1 MTGFDVIGPRT
12 ADRLESRRGAILE
25 YYVAVLAAS
34 GSVLAADENAREQTR
49 AQAGHTLD
57 DICAELRTGRQVVDA
72 RAFEPSASELALSR
86 KIGEDRAAA
95 GIHPVESLRAAG
107 VLYEVMMESVADAVQ
122 GEPLAAEVRAVAAR
136 AAHHS
141 LLTRIRV
148 ASYSYSGFLL
158 DEVHKAQIG
167 ERARIARELHDR
179 LGSGI
184 SAATRLIELARAYQI
199 AAPDRARDRIAQAE
213 EALRAAAEDVRK
225 ITYDLRLHAGA
236 QGFQVAL
243 ERAVEAIRPDDVE
256 VRIEVVG
263 DESWV
268 TPLVVDELFLV
279 VREAIRNA
287 FVHASAR
294 VVAAHVEFA
303 PHEVR
308 GAVRD
313 DGVGFDPA
321 EPGRPDGIGL
331 HSMRERMELMGGRI
345 SIYSAPGQGTSV
357 EALLPLRGA
366 SRVG

>member
-1 MTGFDVIGPRT
+1 VTGFDVIGPRI
-12 ADRLESRRGAILE
+12 ADRLLSRQDAILE
-25 YYVAVLAAS
+25 FYVSVLASS
-34 GSVLAADENAREQTR
+34 GSVLVADWDAREQTR
-49 AQAGHTLD
+49 EQARHTLG
-57 DICAELRTGRQVVDA
+57 DICAELRTGDVVVDA

-107 VLYEVMMESVADAVQ
+107 VLYEVMMESVADAVR
-122 GEPLAAEVRAVAAR
+122 GEPLGAEVRAVAAR

-184 SAATRLIELARAYQI
+184 SAATRLIELARAYQNDD
-199 AAPDRARDRIAQAE
+199 PDRARERIAQAE
-213 EALRAAAEDVRK
+213 EALRAAAEDVRT

-236 QGFQVAL
+236 QGFEVAL
-243 ERAVEAIRPDDVE
+243 KRAVEAIRPDDVE
-256 VRIEVVG
+256 VLLEVVG
-263 DESWV
+263 DESWA
-268 TPLVVDELFLV
+268 TPVVLDELFLV

-287 FVHASAR
+287 FVHASAHL
-294 VVAAHVEFA
+294 VAAHVEFA

-313 DGVGFDPA
+313 DGAGFDPA
-321 EPGRPDGIGL
+321 KPGRSDGIGL

-345 SIYSAPGQGTSV
+345 TIFSAPGQGTSV
-357 EALLPLRGA
+357 EALVPLRGA
-366 SRVG
+366 FRAG

>member
-1 MTGFDVIGPRT
+1 MTGFDVIGPQV
-12 ADRLESRRGAILE
+12 ADRLLARQDAILE
-25 YYVAVLAAS
+25 YYVEVLAAS
-34 GSVLAADENAREQTR
+34 DSVLVADEDARDQTR
-49 AQAGHTLD
+49 QQAGHALD
-57 DICAELRTGRQVVDA
+57 DICAELRTGRPVVDA

-95 GIHPVESLRAAG
+95 GIHPVESLRAAA
-107 VLYEVMMESVADAVQ
+107 VLYEVLMEVVAEAVR
-122 GEPLAAEVRAVAAR
+122 GEPLAAEVQAVAAR

-158 DEVHKAQIG
+158 DAVHQAQIG

-184 SAATRLIELARAYQI
+184 SAATRLIELARAYQNDD
-199 AAPDRARDRIAQAE
+199 PDRALDRIAQAE
-213 EALRAAAEDVRK
+213 EALRAAADDVRT

-256 VRIEVVG
+256 VRLEVVG

-268 TPLVVDELFLV
+268 TPVVLDELFLV

-287 FVHASAR
+287 FVHASPR

-313 DGVGFDPA
+313 DGVGFVPG
-321 EPGRPDGIGL
+321 EPSRSNGIGL

-345 SIYSAPGQGTSV
+345 TIYSAPGQGTSV
-357 EALLPLRGA
+357 EALLPLRG
-366 SRVG
+366 SFRVG